1 MVHKA
6 YQTAC
11 SGSTTRI
18 SPVNKSSSSQQATKS
33 FRSLTQDITKIK
45 SILLDIQNPDIK
57 AALEDIIKDQTCK
70 SKQQKN
76 ATLTHTEMRSLGLSL
91 VGFDCSRQNKVC
103 TEKNSERF
111 KAFFGKLPPTLLPL
125 FLNLRSNFPDFKI
138 KIFLMT
144 MNWFTLYETLPV
156 LAGRCF
162 LCEDYIGKK

>member
-18 SPVNKSSSSQQATKS
+18 SPVNKSSSSQRTTKS
-33 FRSLTQDITKIK
+33 SRSLNQDITKIK

-91 VGFDCSRQNKVC
+91 VGFDRACQNKVC
-103 TEKNSERF
+103 TDKTQNGSKPSSESSHPRYYPCF
-111 KAFFGKLPPTLLPL
+111 WILEAIFPMS
-125 FLNLRSNFPDFKI
+125 RSK
-138 KIFLMT
+138 
-144 MNWFTLYETLPV
+144 YS
-156 LAGRCF
+156 
-162 LCEDYIGKK
+162 